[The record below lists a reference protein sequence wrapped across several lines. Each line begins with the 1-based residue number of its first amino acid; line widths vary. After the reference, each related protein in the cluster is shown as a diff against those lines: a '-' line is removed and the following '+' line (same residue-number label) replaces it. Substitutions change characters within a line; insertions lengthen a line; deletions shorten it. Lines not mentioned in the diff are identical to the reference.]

1 MFPRVRLI
9 CLWLVALTTAAG
21 AQSVRRTGPTMLNQI
36 PDGLVYV
43 SQQVDLTQQIGDENS
58 VIWTLDGEAPPR
70 LRTTNV
76 TLGVVIDDV
85 GHIVTRLAGVTPN
98 NPAEGV
104 MVTLPRGRP
113 TPAKFIGLD
122 VVTGLC
128 VLKVEDAEFKAPV
141 FTRTSVLP
149 AQVGVRL
156 FGFNPKQGQNRT
168 PGFNMLKP
176 RINEFIGRITKART
190 DFRYSVSNQIYYL
203 LTPQLTPVQDGSL
216 VIESNGP
223 IFGLAVYDTTG
234 EGHHLVYPISRVLT
248 IAQTV
253 ISAKGSIV
261 HGWLGAT
268 GLDPAMTINQTS
280 KTSNPADR
288 GVRVTNVWPDSPAW
302 AAGVKQQDI
311 LLSVSGHPV
320 DSVAKLTTTIKQL
333 PPDSEVTLKVK
344 RGNEYKILQAKLTP
358 APAVGTGPQINA
370 LMRELR
376 DMETKLGALTV
387 NDPEHMA
394 LEPKINT
401 IKIFLANVIGP
412 AHPEVRLLVF
422 YGFEAQPLT
431 PQLAQ
436 YFTAPGGLLVSTV
449 AEKNKAA
456 RAGLLTGDIILKI
469 GGQDVTDLT
478 SVLQA
483 LDNQPTDTVEILVSR
498 QREQIKLTF
507 PR

>member
-21 AQSVRRTGPTMLNQI
+21 AQSVRRNSPTMLNQI

-43 SQQVDLTQQIGDENS
+43 SQQVDLTPQIGDENS
-58 VIWTLDGEAPPR
+58 IIWTLDGEAPPR

-76 TLGVVIDDV
+76 TLGIVIDDA
-85 GHIVTRLAGVTPN
+85 GHIVARLAGVTPN
-98 NPAEGV
+98 NPAEDV
-104 MVTLPRGRP
+104 KVTLPRGRP
-113 TPAKFIGLD
+113 MPAKFLGLD

-128 VLKVEDAEFKAPV
+128 VLEVDDPEFKAPA
-141 FTRTSVLP
+141 FTRSSVLP
-149 AQVGVRL
+149 AQLGIRL
-156 FGFNPKQGQNRT
+156 FGFNPRQGQSRT
-168 PGFNMLKP
+168 AGFTGLLKP
-176 RINEFIGRITKART
+176 RINEFAGRITKART
-190 DFRYSVSNQIYYL
+190 DFRYSLSNQIYYL
-203 LTPQLTPVQDGSL
+203 LAPQLTPVQDGSL
-216 VIESNGP
+216 VLESNGP
-223 IFGLAVYDTTG
+223 VFGLAIYDTTG
-234 EGHHLVYPISRVLT
+234 EGRHLVYPISRVRA

-253 ISAKGSIV
+253 ISTKSSIV

-268 GLDPAMTINQTS
+268 GKDPAMIINQP
-280 KTSNPADR
+280 SNPADR
-288 GVRVTNVWPDSPAW
+288 GVIVTNVWPDSPAW
-302 AAGVKQQDI
+302 AAGVKEKDI
-311 LLSVSGHPV
+311 LLSISGHPV

-333 PPDSEVTLKVK
+333 PPDSEVSLKVK

-370 LMRELR
+370 LMRQLE
-376 DMETKLGALTV
+376 DMEGKLRSLTV

-401 IKIFLANVIGP
+401 IKIFLSTVTGP
-412 AHPEVRLLVF
+412 AHPEVRLMVF

-431 PQLAQ
+431 AQLAKH
-436 YFTAPGGLLVSTV
+436 FAVSGGLLVSTV
-449 AEKNKAA
+449 AAQNKAA
-456 RAGLLTGDIILKI
+456 RAGLLSGDIILKI

-483 LDNQPTDTVEILVSR
+483 LDSQPTETVEIVVSR